1 MLYISRK
8 DIEALGITVE
18 DVVSALETVFF
29 AGQQGHIIWRPKA
42 TISQPD
48 GIFLIATHA
57 AWSERNLSIF
67 HSILGTSHAFVPS
80 GAPHYRTLQLLGDY
94 RAGTPLA
101 LIDGTFTSSI
111 LPAGVTLLVARRLA
125 RPESR
130 VATFVAAGLQARLN
144 LEALCK
150 AVPLRE
156 IRILSRTETSARA
169 FAEFVAARELQPVL
183 SKDPEPAI
191 RDADIIIT
199 SVPSGPGQKPYLNPA
214 WVSQGAFISAID
226 GGRSW
231 LPGFEQFERLV
242 TDDRQQSAAQYAD
255 GRLAHAGPYDAE
267 IPELVAELRPGREH
281 PTDRVAL
288 IHPGNIV
295 GVLGITVL
303 IRELAMSRSLGQAIM
318 E

>member
-1 MLYISRK
+1 MRYISRK
-8 DIEALGITVE
+8 DVESLGIGIE
-18 DVVSALETVFF
+18 DVVSALEAAFL
-29 AGQQGHIIWRPKA
+29 AGQQGRIVWRPKA
-42 TISQPD
+42 SISPPD

-57 AWSERNLSIF
+57 AWAERNLSIF
-67 HSILGTSHAFVPS
+67 HSILGTSHAFVPP

-94 RAGTPLA
+94 RAGAPLA

-111 LPAGVTLLVARRLA
+111 LPAGITLLAARRLA

-150 AVPLRE
+150 TFPLRQ
-156 IRILSRTETSARA
+156 IRILSRTEASARA
-169 FAEFVAARELQPVL
+169 FAQFVAERQLEPVL
-183 SKDPEPAI
+183 PSDPEAAI
-191 RDADIIIT
+191 RGADIIIS
-199 SVPSGPGQKPYLNPA
+199 SVPSGAGQKAYLDPA
-214 WVSQGAFISAID
+214 WVSEGAFISAID

-231 LPGFEQFERLV
+231 LPGFERFERLV
-242 TDDRQQSAAQYAD
+242 TDDRPQAAAQYAD
-255 GRLAHAGPYDAE
+255 GRLAHAGPYDTE
-267 IPELVAELRPGREH
+267 IPELVAGSRPGREH
-281 PTDRVAL
+281 RDHRVAL

-303 IRELAMSRSLGQAIM
+303 IHELVMSNKLGQTIV

>member
-1 MLYISRK
+1 MRYISRK
-8 DIEALGITVE
+8 DVEALGIGIE
-18 DVVSALETVFF
+18 DVVSALEAAFL
-29 AGQQGHIIWRPKA
+29 AGQQGRIVWRPKA
-42 TISQPD
+42 SISPPD

-57 AWSERNLSIF
+57 AWAERNLSIF
-67 HSILGTSHAFVPS
+67 HSILGTSHAFVPP

-94 RAGTPLA
+94 RAGAPLA

-111 LPAGVTLLVARRLA
+111 LPAGITLLAARRLA

-150 AVPLRE
+150 TFPLRQ
-156 IRILSRTETSARA
+156 IRILSRTEASARA
-169 FAEFVAARELQPVL
+169 FAQFVAERQLEPVL
-183 SKDPEPAI
+183 PSDPEAAI
-191 RDADIIIT
+191 RGADIIIS
-199 SVPSGPGQKPYLNPA
+199 SVPSGAGQKAYLDPA
-214 WVSQGAFISAID
+214 WVSEGAFISAID

-231 LPGFEQFERLV
+231 LPGFERFERLV
-242 TDDRQQSAAQYAD
+242 TDDRPQAAAQYAD
-255 GRLAHAGPYDAE
+255 GRLAHAGPYDTE
-267 IPELVAELRPGREH
+267 IPELVAGSRPGREH
-281 PTDRVAL
+281 RDHRVAL

-303 IRELAMSRSLGQAIM
+303 IHELVMSNKLGQTIV